1 MKLMVGLVFCVALAT
16 GSVIDEF
23 HSFKT
28 RFNKVYKDESEV
40 RKERIPIPNALG
52 FRNCV
57 SMYTMYNHRN
67 ILSL

>member
-28 RFNKVYKDESEV
+28 RFNKVYKDEAEV
-40 RKERIPIPNALG
+40 RKDRIPIPYVLG
-52 FRNCV
+52 DNCV
-57 SMYTMYNHRN
+57 SMETMYNHRN
-67 ILSL
+67 ILS

>member
-40 RKERIPIPNALG
+40 SKKG
-52 FRNCV
+52 FLSLMHWENRV
-57 SMYTMYNHRN
+57 SMETMYNHRN
-67 ILSL
+67 ILPL